1 MTDSELEI
9 YFRDVNELLRTKG
22 WQTLLADLRIDAMNI
37 NSVESTKDVNELYFR
52 KGQLN
57 IIGAILNLEETTRVG
72 YEESQQEQ
80 ESPEEQYSHV

>member
-1 MTDSELEI
+1 MTDQELES

-37 NSVESTKDVNELYFR
+37 NSVESTKDVNELFFR

-72 YEESQQEQ
+72 QEESQRTEDPI
-80 ESPEEQYSHV
+80 EAEYADV